1 MKLITYI
8 TNDIESSS
16 DDDDGSSEEES
27 NKEV

>member
-16 DDDDGSSEEES
+16 DDNDGSSEEES